1 MSRNR
6 LPLVPKGEGG
16 FTLLEIV
23 VALTL
28 LGVLFAAAFG
38 VFAAGLRS
46 SRYATEYTRAVIEG
60 ERILQDVT
68 AKGVQAGVAEG
79 LLNGGYRWRA
89 EIRPHQAQIDESPA
103 QLFHVRVSVLWPSAK
118 GEKQLNLETLAMA
131 PRVADSNTAMDTM
144 GRPVDVGRGQSSVQ
158 GIGMPAR

>member
-1 MSRNR
+1 MMRR
-6 LPLVPKGEGG
+6 KRPPQVPEGECG

-60 ERILQDVT
+60 ERILHDVT
-68 AKGVQAGVAEG
+68 AKGVQAGVADG

-89 EIRPHQAQIDESPA
+89 EIRPDRMQADDAPL
-103 QLFHVRVSVLWPSAK
+103 QLLHVRVSVLWPSAK
-118 GEKQLNLETLAMA
+118 GEKQVDLETLATA
-131 PRVADSNTAMDTM
+131 PKSAEPAEATDAM
-144 GRPVDVGRGQSSVQ
+144 GRRVDAGRRQQ
-158 GIGMPAR
+158 